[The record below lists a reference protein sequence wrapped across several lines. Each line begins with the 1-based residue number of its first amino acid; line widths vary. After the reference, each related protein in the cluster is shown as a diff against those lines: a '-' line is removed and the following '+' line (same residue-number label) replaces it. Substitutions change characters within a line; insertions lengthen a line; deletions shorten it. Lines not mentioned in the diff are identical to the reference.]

1 MRGTPHFSGAIDMSK
16 CSRVG
21 RRYHFIKVIP
31 ASPSIL
37 DSQGLIFQRKFDG
50 VSAEVFIEEDIRIIG
65 RGITEGKQSD
75 YTEKFPELVKELK
88 RLNLPDG
95 TDFLPEII
103 VVNQQ
108 TGIEECSLVQTRTG
122 REANIELFS
131 QIYPALMII
140 HDVAAVGGKDV
151 SQRPYFERMSP
162 LKPYILGKSMKVFI
176 IGNSTDGKAEW
187 EHVEIQKLEGLVI
200 RDPKTPLGKG
210 IWKLKREFTEDVYCK
225 GEFTPSDSSLSEVEY
240 GEGNQKKKGV
250 FANLICYQLTPEGG
264 EINVCDVGGGFSLG
278 DRIMIQ
284 KRLDMGLVTRENP
297 LVLEVKANARYE
309 NGKLRHPTFLRVRDD
324 KPWKQCV
331 LNVI

>member
-1 MRGTPHFSGAIDMSK
+1 MSQ

-37 DSQGLIFQRKFDG
+37 ESHGLIFQRKFDG

-75 YTEKFPELVKELK
+75 YTEKFPELVKELR
-88 RLNLPDG
+88 RLNLPEG

-103 VVNQQ
+103 VVNQK

-131 QIYPALMII
+131 QVYPALMII
-140 HDVAAVGGKDV
+140 HDVAAVGGKDI
-151 SQRPYFERMSP
+151 SQLPYFGRLSH

-176 IGNSTDGKAEW
+176 IGSSKDGRAEW
-187 EHVEIQKLEGLVI
+187 ERVEKLKLEGLVI
-200 RDPKTPLGKG
+200 RDPESPLGKG
-210 IWKLKREFTEDVYCK
+210 VWKLKRELTEDIYCK
-225 GEFTPSDSSLSEVEY
+225 GEFTPSDSSLSGVEY
-240 GEGNQKKKGV
+240 EAGNQKKKGV
-250 FANLICYQLTPEGG
+250 FANLICYQLTPEGK
-264 EINVCDVGGGFSLG
+264 EIHVCDVGGGFSLE
-278 DRIMIQ
+278 DRVMIQ
-284 KRLDMGLVTRENP
+284 KKLDMGLITKENP

-309 NGKLRHPTFLRVRDD
+309 NGKLRHPTFLRLRDD
-324 KPWKQCV
+324 KPWNQC
-331 LNVI
+331 IMQGAP

>member
-1 MRGTPHFSGAIDMSK
+1 MSQ

-21 RRYHFIKVIP
+21 RRYHFIKVMP

-37 DSQGLIFQRKFDG
+37 ESQGLIFQRKFDG

-88 RLNLPDG
+88 RLNLPEG
-95 TDFLPEII
+95 TAFLPEII

-122 REANIELFS
+122 REANIELSS

-140 HDVAAVGGKDV
+140 HDVAAVGGEDV

-176 IGNSTDGKAEW
+176 IGNSTDGRAEW

-240 GEGNQKKKGV
+240 EVGNQRKKGV
-250 FANLICYQLTPEGG
+250 FANLICYQLTPEGR
-264 EINVCDVGGGFSLG
+264 EIHVCDVGGGFSMA
-278 DRIMIQ
+278 DRVMIQ
-284 KRLDMGLVTRENP
+284 KRLDLGLITKENP

-309 NGKLRHPTFLRVRDD
+309 NGKLRHPTLPRVRDD
-324 KPWKQCV
+324 KPWNQCV
-331 LNVI
+331 MQGAS

>member
-1 MRGTPHFSGAIDMSK
+1 MSQ
-16 CSRVG
+16 CYRVG
-21 RRYHFIKVIP
+21 RKYHFIKVLP
-31 ASPSIL
+31 ASPSFL

-50 VSAEVFIEEDIRIIG
+50 VSAEVFVEEDIRIIG

-88 RLNLPDG
+88 RLNLPEG
-95 TDFLPEII
+95 TAFLPEII

-131 QIYPALMII
+131 QVYPALMII
-140 HDVAAVGGKDV
+140 HDAAAVGGKDV
-151 SQRPYFERMSP
+151 SQLSYFERLHP
-162 LKPYILGKSMKVFI
+162 LKPYILGKSMKIFI
-176 IGNSTDGKAEW
+176 IGSSTDGRAEW
-187 EHVEIQKLEGLVI
+187 ERVEKQKLEGLVI

-225 GEFTPSDSSLSEVEY
+225 GEFTPSDTSLSDVEY
-240 GEGNQKKKGV
+240 EAGNQKKKGV
-250 FANLICYQLTPEGG
+250 FANLICYQLTPEGR
-264 EINVCDVGGGFSLG
+264 EIHVCDVGGGFGLA

-284 KRLDMGLVTRENP
+284 KRLDLGLINKENP

-309 NGKLRHPTFLRVRDD
+309 NGKLRHPTFLRLRDD
-324 KPWKQCV
+324 KSWNQCV
-331 LNVI
+331 MQIVS

>member
-1 MRGTPHFSGAIDMSK
+1 MSQ

-21 RRYHFIKVIP
+21 RRYHFIKVLP

-37 DSQGLIFQRKFDG
+37 ESQGLIFQRKFDG
-50 VSAEVFIEEDIRIIG
+50 VSAEVFIEKDIRIIG

-88 RLNLPDG
+88 RLNLPEG

-103 VVNQQ
+103 VVNQE

-140 HDVAAVGGKDV
+140 HDVAAFGGKDV
-151 SQRPYFERMSP
+151 SQRPYFERLNP

-176 IGNSTDGKAEW
+176 IGNSTDGRAEW
-187 EHVEIQKLEGLVI
+187 EHVEKQKLEGLVI
-200 RDPKTPLGKG
+200 RDPESPLGKG

-240 GEGNQKKKGV
+240 EAGNRKKKGV
-250 FANLICYQLTPEGG
+250 FANLICYQLTAEGK
-264 EINVCDVGGGFSLG
+264 EIHVCDVGGGFGLE
-278 DRIMIQ
+278 DRVMIQ
-284 KRLDMGLVTRENP
+284 KRLDLGLITRENP

-309 NGKLRHPTFLRVRDD
+309 NGKLRHPTFLRIRDD
-324 KPWKQCV
+324 KPWNQC
-331 LNVI
+331 IMRGAS

>member
-1 MRGTPHFSGAIDMSK
+1 MNMSQ
-16 CSRVG
+16 SSQAG
-21 RRYHFIKVIP
+21 RRYHFIKVLP
-31 ASPSIL
+31 ASPSIFE
-37 DSQGLIFQRKFDG
+37 SQGLIFQRKFDG

-88 RLNLPDG
+88 RLNLPEG
-95 TDFLPEII
+95 TAFLPEII

-131 QIYPALMII
+131 QIYPALMVV
-140 HDVAAVGGKDV
+140 HDAAAVGGKDV
-151 SQRPYFERMSP
+151 SQLPYFER
-162 LKPYILGKSMKVFI
+162 LNHLNPYILGKSTKVFI
-176 IGNSTDGKAEW
+176 IGNSTDCRAEW
-187 EHVEIQKLEGLVI
+187 ERVEKLKLEGLVI
-200 RDPKTPLGKG
+200 RDPRSPLGKG

-240 GEGNQKKKGV
+240 EAGNLKRKGV
-250 FANLICYQLTPEGG
+250 FANLICYQLSPEGR
-264 EINVCDVGGGFSLG
+264 EIHVCDVGGGFSLA
-278 DRIMIQ
+278 DRVMIQ
-284 KRLDMGLVTRENP
+284 KRLDLGLITRENP

-324 KPWKQCV
+324 KQWNQCIIFV
-331 LNVI
+331 PFINAP